1 MSEIGEKAGW
11 GRRWIW
17 AIREHRQD
25 KRACCG
31 LGPSLKCPTASTARQ
46 EPCSY
51 FPSCLCSLTCAEF
64 RPDLEDVMLA
74 VKQAGILSSTVEK
87 GSLTSLDI
95 TNYDKLAGHR
105 TSGILLSY
113 HLIAKI
119 LMHQAWLF
127 MWGNSGSE
135 LRFSKQHV

>member
-87 GSLTSLDI
+87 GSLTSL
-95 TNYDKLAGHR
+95 
-105 TSGILLSY
+105 
-113 HLIAKI
+113 
-119 LMHQAWLF
+119 
-127 MWGNSGSE
+127 E
-135 LRFSKQHV
+135 LTKYARLFSKPQGLPVSLLTVGITGKCHHAWHFNMCARD